1 MVRKKL
7 LRSAAVQTCSIVQH
21 VFLYFRNSG
30 DFCDRK
36 QVLTIVVTIG
46 MEMLVT
52 TAYVAVLIQSFP
64 KWRCSA
70 YRGCLSVAISR

>member
-7 LRSAAVQTCSIVQH
+7 LGSAGVQTCSIVQH

-36 QVLTIVVTIG
+36 QVLTIAVAIG
-46 MEMLVT
+46 TEILVT
-52 TAYVAVLIQSFP
+52 TA
-64 KWRCSA
+64 
-70 YRGCLSVAISR
+70 